1 MKFADAGMAD
11 KKLRLEQFL
20 FVQSSGTG
28 SGAGTAG
35 EKGRSLEM
43 KVFVVVYH
51 PEASSF
57 NQAMFRCAVEA
68 LAAAGH
74 EVRSSDLAAMGFD
87 PRPGDGRR
95 PGISGSELE
104 LCADPVPGG
113 AGTALEEEI
122 GKIEWCD
129 LMIWQFPLWWFGLPS
144 TFKGWV
150 ERCFVQGRIYGG
162 GRFYAE
168 GRFHGRRAMLSL
180 TTGGSE
186 ELYRPGEPTVIS
198 TGYSIRFIT
207 GCSSSSVSRCWRR
220 ISSLPR
226 NAFPTPNEVRCWFVT
241 AAASPVSNAKFR
253 WRCRDSDRGRKRD
266 DLLPD

>member
-87 PRPGDGRR
+87 PRPGNGRR

-113 AGTALEEEI
+113 AGTAIEEEI

-186 ELYRPGEPTVIS
+186 ELYRPGGANGDIDRILYPIHHGMLE
-198 TGYSIRFIT
+198 FI
-207 GCSSSSVSRCWRR
+207 GFEVLAPNIVFAPER
-220 ISSLPR
+220 ISDSERGEVLVRYRRRLAGIEREVPVAVPR
-226 NAFPTPNEVRCWFVT
+226 F
-241 AAASPVSNAKFR
+241 
-253 WRCRDSDRGRKRD
+253 
-266 DLLPD
+266 